1 MYKSAVLLS
10 LLGGALCAA
19 AGQPA
24 QGAPSGYPYTPV
36 PFTSVHVSG
45 PFWGA
50 RLEASRN
57 VTIPLAFA
65 KCEEN
70 ERYANFVRA
79 AHPSDEYKVEGFSF
93 DDTDVYKTIE
103 GAAYRLSNFPD
114 KRLEAYVDSVIDI
127 MAAAQEP
134 DGYLYTARTQNPAH
148 PHPWAGASR
157 WVEVE
162 NLSHEFYNLGHMI
175 EGAVAYWQAT
185 GKRKFLDI
193 AIRFADCVCRSIG
206 EGEGKLRLVP
216 GHQIAEMALV
226 RLYNATG
233 DRKYLD
239 QARYFL
245 DARGTTRRR
254 QEYSQSHVPVLQQTE
269 AVGHAVRATYMYAG
283 MADVAAMTGDT
294 AYIHAIDRIWDNIV
308 GKKLYI
314 TGGIG
319 ATHRGEAFGAN
330 YELPNATAY
339 NETCAAIGNVY
350 TNYRLF
356 LLHGDAKYYDVLE
369 RTLYN
374 GLISGVSIDGGSF
387 FYPNPLASY
396 GDYSR
401 KPWFG
406 CACCPSNISRFIP
419 SLPGYIYAVRD
430 RDLYVNLFI
439 PNSADLE
446 VGGRK
451 IKLSQTTGYPWTG
464 DVSIAVDKGSADMA
478 LNIRI
483 PGWVRNSPVP
493 GDLYAYTDSLVPT
506 YSVKVNGRDY
516 AGELR
521 DGYLVI
527 PGRWKR
533 GDRVDIS
540 FDMPVRTVRAHD
552 NVEADRGRLAVE
564 RGPLVYCAEWPDNS
578 FNVHTTLL
586 RRHPEFK
593 LGELTDELGG
603 IRKITTEVQSLSYAP
618 DGTLA
623 VTPQTLTLIPYY
635 AWAHRGEGD
644 MAVWLPADISA
655 ATATTPGAVERED
668 NGFFH

>member
-1 MYKSAVLLS
+1 MEMNKISAAILAGAIA
-10 LLGGALCAA
+10 LGAA
-19 AGQPA
+19 AETSYP
-24 QGAPSGYPYTPV
+24 GYPISPV

-57 VTIPLAFA
+57 VTIPLAFG

-79 AHPSDEYKVEGFSF
+79 AHPSEEYKVEGFSF

-103 GAAYRLSNFPD
+103 GAAYRLHNYPD
-114 KRLEAYVDSVIDI
+114 KKLEAYIDSIVDI

-148 PHPWAGASR
+148 PHAWAGKER
-157 WVEVE
+157 WTSVE

-175 EGAVAYWQAT
+175 EGAVAYYQAT

-193 AIRFADCVCRSIG
+193 ACGYADCVDRNIG

-226 RLYNATG
+226 RLYNVTG
-233 DRKYLD
+233 EK
-239 QARYFL
+239 RYFDLAKFFL
-245 DARGTTRRR
+245 DARGTTPRK
-254 QEYSQSHVPVLQQTE
+254 QEYSQSHKPVLEQDE

-283 MADVAAMTGDT
+283 MADVAAVSGDT
-294 AYIHAIDRIWDNIV
+294 AYTHAIDRIWDNIV
-308 GKKLYI
+308 NKKLYI

-319 ATHRGEAFGAN
+319 ARHQGEAFGKN

-356 LLHGDAKYYDVLE
+356 LLHGDSKYYDVLE

-387 FYPNPLASY
+387 FYPNPLAST

-419 SLPGYIYAVRD
+419 SLPGYIYATKD
-430 RDLYVNLFI
+430 KSLYVNLFM
-439 PNSADLE
+439 PNTAE
-446 VGGRK
+446 VNVGGRK
-451 IKLSQTTGYPWTG
+451 FTLSQTTSYPWDGNIT
-464 DVSIAVDKGSADMA
+464 VTVDKGSGDMA
-478 LNIRI
+478 MKIRI
-483 PGWVRNSPVP
+483 PGWVRNEVVP
-493 GDLYAYTDSLVPT
+493 SDLYSYFDGEAPT
-506 YSVKVNGRDY
+506 YSVAVNGEPVS
-516 AGELR
+516 GEL
-521 DGYLVI
+521 DNGYVTI
-527 PGRWKR
+527 NRKWRK
-533 GDRVDIS
+533 GDKVDIT
-540 FDMPVRTVRAHD
+540 FDMPVRTVKAND
-552 NVEADRGRLAVE
+552 KVAADRGRVAVE
-564 RGPLVYCAEWPDNS
+564 RGPVVYCAEWPDNEADI
-578 FNVHTTLL
+578 HTVLL
-586 RRHPEFK
+586 NQRPQFK
-593 LGELTDELGG
+593 LGEHVGELGG
-603 IRKITTEVQSLSYAP
+603 ISKISTDAQALSYDA
-618 DGTLA
+618 DGRLSVDNT
-623 VTPQTLTLIPYY
+623 TLTLIPYY
-635 AWAHRGEGD
+635 AWAHRGEGN
-644 MAVWLPADISA
+644 MAVWLPIDVSA
-655 ATATTPGAVERED
+655 ASASAPKAAEKED
-668 NGFFH
+668 NGFFK